1 MTARDNFDTLA
12 PDFSVK
18 INGQAL
24 PTDAMADMIALC
36 VLDDVDAAS
45 MFTLTLSGWD
55 AAQMKPKWIDDPL
68 FREGNAV
75 EIGIGYRDDTPPL
88 ATGEITGIEPE
99 FLLGK
104 GPTLTLRGLDR
115 RHRLMRA
122 RRTRTFTN
130 CKDSDIASRLAS
142 EAGLKPDT
150 QDSQLTLDYVFQH
163 NQTDLEFLLTR
174 AHRIG
179 WELVVQDRTLIF
191 RPRKAGESEVL
202 TLHREVELLEFRP
215 RLSTLGQVPELEVRG
230 WNPRDKKEIVARAA
244 VGDESKLM
252 NGKDS
257 GPAVVRRAF
266 STAASA
272 RVTQPVQDQA
282 EADQLAQRGFV
293 EMALHHIHAQGLCIG
308 EPRLKAGA
316 VVKIEG
322 LGDRFSGL
330 YYITSTEHR
339 FGKRNGF
346 RTAFSARRNAT

>member
-1 MTARDNFDTLA
+1 MTARDQFDTLA
-12 PDFSVK
+12 PEFKVK
-18 INGQAL
+18 VNGQAL
-24 PTDAMADMIALC
+24 PADALADMIGLT

-45 MFTLTLSGWD
+45 MFTLSLSGWD
-55 AAQMKPKWIDDPL
+55 AAQMKPKWMDDAL

-88 ATGEITGIEPE
+88 AAGEITGIEPE

-104 GPTLTLRGLDR
+104 GPTLTLRGHDR
-115 RHRLMRA
+115 RHRLMRS

-130 CKDSDIASRLAS
+130 CKDSDIASRIAS

-150 QDSQLTLDYVFQH
+150 EDSRLMMAYVLQH
-163 NQTDLEFLLTR
+163 NQTDLEFLMTR
-174 AHRIG
+174 AQRIG
-179 WELVVQDRTLIF
+179 WELLVHDRTLLF

-202 TLHREVELLEFRP
+202 TLRREVELLEFRA

-230 WNPRDKKEIVARAA
+230 WDAGDKKEIVGRAS
-244 VGDESKLM
+244 VGDESRLM

-257 GPAVVRRAF
+257 GPSAVRRAF
-266 STAASA
+266 STEASA

-293 EMALHHIHAQGLCIG
+293 EMALHHVHAQGLCIG
-308 EPRLKAGA
+308 EPRLKAGS

-322 LGDRFSGL
+322 LGERFSGL

-346 RTAFSARRNAT
+346 RTSFSARRNAT